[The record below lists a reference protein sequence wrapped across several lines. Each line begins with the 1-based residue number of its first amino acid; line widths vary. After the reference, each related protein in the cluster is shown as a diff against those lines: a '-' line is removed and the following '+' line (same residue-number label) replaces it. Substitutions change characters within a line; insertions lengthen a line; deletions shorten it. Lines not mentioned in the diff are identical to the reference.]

1 MMLETPLPVPGDF
14 AVDPETGFLP
24 FEPPLRRLPDAYY
37 TPWEAI
43 MADLQPLL
51 FAGRLRDAV
60 DGMPVLTTER
70 LHGEREWQRAYV
82 CLVFMQHSYVW
93 GGDHPAQVSDP
104 DACVSLPFGEV
115 APSPEYFPWVS
126 TPLGRLPPTVRPPH
140 DRTDRHRASPRL

>member
-1 MMLETPLPVPGDF
+1 MMLETPLPVPGNF

-70 LHGEREWQRAYV
+70 LHDEREWQRAYV

-104 DACVSLPFGEV
+104 DACVSAVWGSRSLSGVF
-115 APSPEYFPWVS
+115 
-126 TPLGRLPPTVRPPH
+126 PLGVYPSGAFAPNGPSSSRP
-140 DRTDRHRASPRL
+140 D